1 MTNTRDLTFLP
12 AALEVLERPPSP
24 LGRGLVLALCALV
37 IGGIGWASVAS
48 LDVVATGTGRII
60 PAGKVKLI
68 QPADAGV
75 VKAIR
80 VVEGQ
85 RVKAGEV
92 LMELDPT
99 SVEADLAGLSRDY
112 LQAQLDV
119 ARLTALLTR
128 PEDPESAFTVPP
140 GADVSYLP
148 QQRALMQ
155 ARAAEQVARFAAGD
169 ADLAKR
175 QAELQSIQAQIAKLN
190 ATIPLVRKRAETR
203 RYLADKQIGS
213 EITALEIQQQLVE
226 QEREL
231 TVQQSR
237 LVEAQATLTATR
249 QARAQIRAE
258 VERTLQTERAEAEK
272 RRAALHQE
280 LIKAEQRRQFR
291 TITAPVDGTI
301 QQLAVTTVGGVV
313 TAAQALMV
321 LVPADAGL
329 EVQANLLNRDIGFVH
344 PGQRAVVK
352 VETFTFTRYG
362 YLEAT
367 VESVSRDAID
377 DPRQGLIYQARLKLD
392 KTSMPIDGREVPLSA
407 GMAVTTEIKT
417 AERTVLDYL
426 LAPLQ
431 KYKQEAL
438 RER

>member
-1 MTNTRDLTFLP
+1 MTQARDLTFLP

-24 LGRGLVLALCALV
+24 LGRGLGLALCALV
-37 IGGIGWASVAS
+37 IGGIGWASQAK
-48 LDVVATGTGRII
+48 LDVVATGTGRLL

-75 VKAIR
+75 VTAIR

-85 RVKAGEV
+85 KVTAGQV
-92 LMELDPT
+92 LVELDPR
-99 SVEADLAGLSRDY
+99 SVEADLVSLTRD
-112 LQAQLDV
+112 LALARLDS
-119 ARLTALLTR
+119 ARLTALLAGGDDFPV
-128 PEDPESAFTVPP
+128 PEGIDPGLVA
-140 GADVSYLP
+140 
-148 QQRALMQ
+148 QQRALLR
-155 ARAAEQVARFAAGD
+155 ARAAEQAARFAAGD

-175 QAELQSIQAQIAKLN
+175 QAEVQSIQAQIAKLN

-231 TVQQSR
+231 AVQQSR
-237 LVEAQATLTATR
+237 LVEAQATLTATK
-249 QARAQIRAE
+249 QARAQVHAE
-258 VERTLQTERAEAEK
+258 AERTLQTERADAEK
-272 RRAALHQE
+272 RRAALEQE
-280 LIKAEQRRQFR
+280 VIKAEQRRQFR
-291 TITAPVDGTI
+291 TLTAPVNGTV

-321 LVPADAGL
+321 LVPEDAGL
-329 EVQANLLNRDIGFVH
+329 EVQANLLNRDIGFVQ

-367 VESVSRDAID
+367 VDSVSRDAID

-407 GMAVTTEIKT
+407 GMAVTVEIKT

-426 LAPLQ
+426 LTPLQ